1 MNSMVK
7 YWEHQQTFLKNA
19 GKISL
24 SKICE
29 KISFPKKVRFSHR
42 KNGGEISSKFEKVVL
57 NACDGGIFGDINK
70 KKFRIF
76 EKVAE
81 Y

>member
-1 MNSMVK
+1 MPGK
-7 YWEHQQTFLKNA
+7 FLCRKN
-19 GKISL
+19 G
-24 SKICE
+24 E
-29 KISFPKKVRFSHR
+29 KISFPKNVRFSHR

-76 EKVAE
+76 EKSRGLLMLKREKVLRIV
-81 Y
+81 